1 MSDEG
6 SSGVDPG
13 AIILS
18 IITVIVILV
27 LAWVVN
33 SELNHDPTSG
43 HSPATEQPD
52 EAPTDH

>member
-1 MSDEG
+1 MSGGG

-33 SELNHDPTSG
+33 SGLDHDSPPDP
-43 HSPATEQPD
+43 SPASEHS
-52 EAPTDH
+52 AVVR